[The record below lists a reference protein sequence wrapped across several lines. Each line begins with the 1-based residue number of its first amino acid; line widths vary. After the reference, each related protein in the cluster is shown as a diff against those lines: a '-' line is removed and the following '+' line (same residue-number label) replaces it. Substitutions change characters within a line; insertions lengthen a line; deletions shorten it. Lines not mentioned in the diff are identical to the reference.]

1 MVVNN
6 KAKNIKISASNS
18 GQRLDNFLI
27 SKIKNIPKSHVYKLI
42 RTGQVRINS
51 SRSKPSTKLNINDVV
66 RIPPYKANENIKPII
81 SKEIIDRT
89 VSNIIY
95 EDQDIIVFNKPS
107 AVAVHSGTNIG
118 YGLIDV
124 LRLVKIECERIDL
137 LHRLDKDTSGC
148 IIITKKLSSLRFFHT
163 QLKDNTLQKNYIC
176 LVDGLWENSLKYDEI
191 NLSRNSKISKSI
203 TKFKVLKKYKNSTL
217 LEVKIVTGRYHQIRK
232 HCSLLGHAII
242 GDNRYGNNDINKL
255 YKKNGLS
262 RLFLHSSSISFM
274 PSNSKKLKKIE
285 CPLPPELIKY
295 LKNHK

>member
-6 KAKNIKISASNS
+6 KAKSIKITASNG

-51 SRSKPSTKLNINDVV
+51 SRSKPSTKLNINDIV

-95 EDQDIIVFNKPS
+95 EDDDIMVFNKPS
-107 AVAVHSGTNIG
+107 GVAVHSGTNIG
-118 YGLIDV
+118 YGLVDV
-124 LRLVKIECERIDL
+124 LRLVKTECERIDL

-148 IIITKKLSSLRFFHT
+148 LIITKKLSSLRIFHL
-163 QLKDNTLQKNYIC
+163 QLKNNTLQKKYIC
-176 LVDGLWENSLKYDEI
+176 LVDGLWDNSVKYDEI
-191 NLSRNSKISKSI
+191 NLSRNNKTSKSI
-203 TKFKVLKKYKNSTL
+203 TEFKVLNKYKKSTL

-242 GDNRYGNNDINKL
+242 GDSRYGNNDINKL

-262 RLFLHSSSISFM
+262 RLFLHSSSVSFT
-274 PSNSKKLKKIE
+274 PRDSKKIKKIE
-285 CPLPPELIKY
+285 CSLPLELANY
-295 LKNHK
+295 LENHR